1 MRHIAGRCFPLVC
14 YAPPRIHARG
24 YAVVSKTSGL
34 AVRRA
39 DHWFFAAMAAL
50 VIAMVSIGF
59 AHTYYLAGLVR
70 APLPSP
76 LVHVHAIAFSCWVL
90 FLLTQVILA
99 SCGWMRWHMRLGN
112 LGMIL
117 AALLVV
123 IGFATLVAAIRRHA
137 APGMST
143 EALLADDT
151 LQLSAFAVLAGCAF
165 WWRRN
170 GPAHKRLI
178 LLATASL
185 MGPALS
191 RWPWDFV
198 FSSALVFYAILNS
211 FSILLIAYDLSTRHR
226 IHAATAFGALLLGT
240 MQAAMETLGHAGFWS
255 RLALWIQQ

>member
-1 MRHIAGRCFPLVC
+1 M
-14 YAPPRIHARG
+14 
-24 YAVVSKTSGL
+24 AV
-34 AVRRA
+34 
-39 DHWFFAAMAAL
+39 L
-50 VIAMVSIGF
+50 VIAMVFIGF

-76 LVHVHAIAFSCWVL
+76 LVHVHAVAFSCWVL
-90 FLLTQVILA
+90 LLFAQVILA
-99 SCGWMRWHMRLGN
+99 SLGWMRWHVRLGK

-123 IGFATLVAAIRRHA
+123 VGFAALAAAVRRHA

-165 WWRRN
+165 WWRKV
-170 GPAHKRLI
+170 GPTHKRLM
-178 LLATASL
+178 LLATAAL

-191 RWPWDFV
+191 RWPWDFP

-211 FSILLIAYDLSTRHR
+211 FSIFLIAYDLCTRR
-226 IHAATAFGALLLGT
+226 RLYLATAFGALLLGA
-240 MQAAMETLGHAGFWS
+240 MQAMMETTVHARFWS
-255 RLALWIQQ
+255 RLALWIQR